1 MAEAHN
7 GDKTEKASP
16 HKLREARKQG
26 QVPRSKDVATAV
38 GIVVAVWLS
47 FWQMPDWLA
56 DFRRLFA
63 LAFASLGGRGT
74 LENVWSML
82 FAGSLTLLV
91 KMLLP
96 LLVIPL
102 LIVVFSLLPGG
113 WIFVGQHFFPQLKRL
128 NPLSH
133 LGRVVSA
140 KHASEVGKSILK
152 ALLLG
157 GVLYSVALS
166 AMQDFFALQDLPLDE
181 ALAAAGARLLQ
192 ALLALAA
199 VFVLFAV
206 IDLPLQW
213 LLFQR
218 EQRMSKQDLKD
229 EYKKTEGSPQIK
241 QRIRQVQQQLAQRGL
256 RKSVPTADVII
267 VNPTHYAVA
276 LKYDEDRAEAPFIIA
291 KGVDEM
297 ALCISRIAAEHD
309 IAVLTI
315 PPLAR
320 AVYHTTQVNQQI
332 PAPLYRAVAQVLTYV
347 LQLKAFRSGQ
357 RRVRPTLPD
366 DLPVPAHLAN
376 PKTTT

>member
-102 LIVVFSLLPGG
+102 LVVVFSLLPGG

-133 LGRVVSA
+133 LERVVSA

-157 GVLYSVALS
+157 GVLYAVARA

-199 VFVLFAV
+199 VFVLFAL

-256 RKSVPTADVII
+256 RKSVPGADVII

-297 ALCISRIAAEHD
+297 ALCIGRIAAEHD

-366 DLPVPAHLAN
+366 DLPVPDHLAN

>member
-133 LGRVVSA
+133 LERVVSA

-157 GVLYSVALS
+157 GVLYAVARA

-199 VFVLFAV
+199 VFVLFAL

-256 RKSVPTADVII
+256 RKSVPGADVII

-297 ALCISRIAAEHD
+297 ALCIGRIAAEHD

>member
-1 MAEAHN
+1 VAEAHN

-157 GVLYSVALS
+157 GVLYSVARS

-297 ALCISRIAAEHD
+297 ALCIGRIAAEHD

>member
-63 LAFASLGGRGT
+63 MAFASLGGRGT

-102 LIVVFSLLPGG
+102 LVVVFSLLPGG

-133 LGRVVSA
+133 LERVVSA

-297 ALCISRIAAEHD
+297 ALCIGRIAAEHD

>member
-102 LIVVFSLLPGG
+102 LVVVFSLLPGG
-113 WIFVGQHFFPQLKRL
+113 WIFVGKHFFPQLKRL

-133 LGRVVSA
+133 LERVVSA

-157 GVLYSVALS
+157 GVLYGVARS

-297 ALCISRIAAEHD
+297 ALCIGRIAAEHD

>member
-63 LAFASLGGRGT
+63 LSFASLGGRGT

-133 LGRVVSA
+133 LERVVSA
-140 KHASEVGKSILK
+140 KHASEIGKSILK

-199 VFVLFAV
+199 VFVLFAL

-297 ALCISRIAAEHD
+297 ALCIGRIAAEHD

>member
-26 QVPRSKDVATAV
+26 QVPRSKDVATAI

-256 RKSVPTADVII
+256 RKSVPGADVII

-297 ALCISRIAAEHD
+297 ALCIGRIAAEHD

>member
-102 LIVVFSLLPGG
+102 LVVVFSLLPGG
-113 WIFVGQHFFPQLKRL
+113 WIFVGKHFFPQLKRL

-133 LGRVVSA
+133 LERVVSA

-157 GVLYSVALS
+157 GVLYSVALG

-218 EQRMSKQDLKD
+218 EQRMSKQDVKD

-297 ALCISRIAAEHD
+297 ALCIGRIASEHD

>member
-102 LIVVFSLLPGG
+102 LVVVFSLLPGG

-157 GVLYSVALS
+157 GVLYGVARS

-297 ALCISRIAAEHD
+297 ALCIGRIAAEHD

-347 LQLKAFRSGQ
+347 LQLKAFRSGK
-357 RRVRPTLPD
+357 RRLRPTLPD

>member
-102 LIVVFSLLPGG
+102 LIVLFSLLPGG

-157 GVLYSVALS
+157 GVLYGVALS

-297 ALCISRIAAEHD
+297 ALCIGRIAAEHD

>member
-102 LIVVFSLLPGG
+102 LVVVFSLLPGG

-297 ALCISRIAAEHD
+297 ALCIGRIAAEHD

>member
-102 LIVVFSLLPGG
+102 LIVVFSMLPGG

-157 GVLYSVALS
+157 GVLYGVALS

-297 ALCISRIAAEHD
+297 ALCIGRIAAEHD

-347 LQLKAFRSGQ
+347 LQLKAFRSGK
-357 RRVRPTLPD
+357 RRLRPTLPD

>member
-102 LIVVFSLLPGG
+102 LVVVFSLLPGG
-113 WIFVGQHFFPQLKRL
+113 WIFVGKHFFPQLKRL

-297 ALCISRIAAEHD
+297 ALCIGRIAAEHD

-357 RRVRPTLPD
+357 RRLRPTLPD

>member
-157 GVLYSVALS
+157 GVLYGVARS

-199 VFVLFAV
+199 VFVLFAL

-297 ALCISRIAAEHD
+297 ALCIGRIAAEHD

>member
-63 LAFASLGGRGT
+63 LSFASLDGRGT

-102 LIVVFSLLPGG
+102 LVVVFSLLPGG
-113 WIFVGQHFFPQLKRL
+113 WIFVGKHFFPQLKRL

-133 LGRVVSA
+133 LERVMSP
-140 KHASEVGKSILK
+140 KHASEIGKSILK

-157 GVLYSVALS
+157 GVLYSVARG

-192 ALLALAA
+192 ALLALAS

-256 RKSVPTADVII
+256 RKSVPSADVII

-297 ALCISRIAAEHD
+297 ALCIGRIAAEHD

>member
-199 VFVLFAV
+199 VFVLFAL

-256 RKSVPTADVII
+256 RKSVPGADVII

-297 ALCISRIAAEHD
+297 ALCIGRIAAEHD

>member
-1 MAEAHN
+1 VAEAHN

-102 LIVVFSLLPGG
+102 LIVLFSLLPGG

-157 GVLYSVALS
+157 GVLYGVALS

-297 ALCISRIAAEHD
+297 ALCIGRIAAEHD

-357 RRVRPTLPD
+357 RRLRPTLPD

>member
-157 GVLYSVALS
+157 GVLYGVALS

-297 ALCISRIAAEHD
+297 ALSIGRIAAEHD

-357 RRVRPTLPD
+357 RRLRPTLPD

>member
-102 LIVVFSLLPGG
+102 LVVLFSLLPGG

-133 LGRVVSA
+133 LERVVSA
-140 KHASEVGKSILK
+140 KHASEVGKSIFK

-157 GVLYSVALS
+157 GVLYSVALA

-199 VFVLFAV
+199 VFVLFAL

-256 RKSVPTADVII
+256 RKSVPGADVII

-297 ALCISRIAAEHD
+297 ALCIGRIAAEHD

>member
-157 GVLYSVALS
+157 GVLYGVALS

-297 ALCISRIAAEHD
+297 ALCIGRIAAEHD

>member
-102 LIVVFSLLPGG
+102 LIVLFSLLPGG

-256 RKSVPTADVII
+256 RKSVPGADVII

-297 ALCISRIAAEHD
+297 ALCIGRIAAEHD

>member
-63 LAFASLGGRGT
+63 LAFASFGGRGT

-82 FAGSLTLLV
+82 FAGSLALLV

-102 LIVVFSLLPGG
+102 LVVVFSLLPGG
-113 WIFVGQHFFPQLKRL
+113 WIFVGKHFFPQLKRL

-133 LGRVVSA
+133 LERVVSA

-181 ALAAAGARLLQ
+181 ALVAAGARLLQ

-218 EQRMSKQDLKD
+218 EQRMSKQDVKD

-241 QRIRQVQQQLAQRGL
+241 QRIRQVQQQLAQRRL

-297 ALCISRIAAEHD
+297 ALCIGRIAAEHD

>member
-102 LIVVFSLLPGG
+102 LIVLFSLLPGG

-157 GVLYSVALS
+157 GVLYGVALS

-297 ALCISRIAAEHD
+297 ALCIGRIAAEHD

-320 AVYHTTQVNQQI
+320 AVYHTTQINQQI

>member
-102 LIVVFSLLPGG
+102 LVVVFSLLPGG

-133 LGRVVSA
+133 LERVVSA

-157 GVLYSVALS
+157 GVLYAVARA

-192 ALLALAA
+192 ALLTLAA
-199 VFVLFAV
+199 VFVLFAL

-297 ALCISRIAAEHD
+297 ALCIGRIAAEHD

-357 RRVRPTLPD
+357 RRLRPTLPD

>member
-102 LIVVFSLLPGG
+102 LVVVFSLLPGG

-133 LGRVVSA
+133 LERVVSA

-157 GVLYSVALS
+157 GVLYGVALS

-297 ALCISRIAAEHD
+297 ALSIGRIAAEHD

>member
-102 LIVVFSLLPGG
+102 LVVLFSLLPGG

-256 RKSVPTADVII
+256 RKSVPGADVII

-347 LQLKAFRSGQ
+347 LQLKAFRSGK
-357 RRVRPTLPD
+357 RRLRPTLPD

>member
-181 ALAAAGARLLQ
+181 ALVAAGARLLQ

-297 ALCISRIAAEHD
+297 ALCIGRIAAEHD

>member
-199 VFVLFAV
+199 VFVLFAL

-297 ALCISRIAAEHD
+297 ALCIGRIAAEHD

>member
-63 LAFASLGGRGT
+63 LAFASLDGRGT

-102 LIVVFSLLPGG
+102 LVVVFSLLPGG
-113 WIFVGQHFFPQLKRL
+113 WIFVGKHFFPQLKRL

-133 LGRVVSA
+133 LERVMSP

-256 RKSVPTADVII
+256 RKSVPGADVII

-297 ALCISRIAAEHD
+297 ALCIGRIAAEHD

>member
-82 FAGSLTLLV
+82 FSGSLTLLV

-102 LIVVFSLLPGG
+102 LIVLFSMLPGG

-133 LGRVVSA
+133 LERVVSA

-157 GVLYSVALS
+157 GVLYGVARA

-297 ALCISRIAAEHD
+297 ALCIGRIAAEHD

>member
-82 FAGSLTLLV
+82 FAGSLALLV

-102 LIVVFSLLPGG
+102 LVVVFSLLPGG
-113 WIFVGQHFFPQLKRL
+113 WIFVGKHFFPQLKRL

-133 LGRVVSA
+133 LERVVSA

-157 GVLYSVALS
+157 GVLYSVARS

-192 ALLALAA
+192 ALLALAS

-218 EQRMSKQDLKD
+218 EQRMSKQDVKD

-297 ALCISRIAAEHD
+297 ALSIGRIAAEHD

>member
-102 LIVVFSLLPGG
+102 LVVVFSLLPGG

-133 LGRVVSA
+133 LERVVSA

-157 GVLYSVALS
+157 GVLYAVARA

-199 VFVLFAV
+199 VFVLFAL

-256 RKSVPTADVII
+256 RKSVPGADVII

-297 ALCISRIAAEHD
+297 ALCIGRIAAEHD

>member
-1 MAEAHN
+1 VAEAHN

-157 GVLYSVALS
+157 GVLYGVARS

-199 VFVLFAV
+199 VFVLFAL

-297 ALCISRIAAEHD
+297 ALCIGRIAAEHD